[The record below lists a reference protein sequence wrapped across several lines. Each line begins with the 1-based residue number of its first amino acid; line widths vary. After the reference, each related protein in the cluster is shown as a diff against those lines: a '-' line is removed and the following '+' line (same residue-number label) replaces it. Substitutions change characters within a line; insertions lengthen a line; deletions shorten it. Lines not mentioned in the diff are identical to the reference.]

1 MKQAV
6 FFSCPKGR
14 TAARGS
20 PYIRALKTRMS
31 EHYVLFRRS
40 RFHYSRWG
48 EGNRVLFAFHGYGE
62 SAASFRFLAAALARD
77 FTVIAID
84 MPFHGETEWNEG
96 HLFAPGDLLGLLSE
110 IAAGLP
116 GGGEEWSLLGY
127 SMGGRVALQLVEL
140 APEKIRWLV
149 LLAPD
154 GLRVNPWYWLATQT
168 GPGNRLFE
176 YTMRHPGWFF
186 FLLRAA
192 NGLRMV
198 NPSVYKFTLHY
209 IDDAEVRRLLYTRW
223 TVMSGFTP
231 LPGVISEIV
240 RRRGMSVH
248 LLYGRFDRM
257 IKWQRGE
264 KFRRRCAPFCQLT
277 VVPSGH
283 QLLQSKFMEV
293 IVSALYLPII

>member
-140 APEKIRWLV
+140 APEKIPGIGWRLK
-149 LLAPD
+149 
-154 GLRVNPWYWLATQT
+154 RV
-168 GPGNRLFE
+168 PGIVFSNIRCGIPAGSSFCSA
-176 YTMRHPGWFF
+176 RP
-186 FLLRAA
+186 
-192 NGLRMV
+192 MV
-198 NPSVYKFTLHY
+198 
-209 IDDAEVRRLLYTRW
+209 
-223 TVMSGFTP
+223 
-231 LPGVISEIV
+231 
-240 RRRGMSVH
+240 
-248 LLYGRFDRM
+248 
-257 IKWQRGE
+257 
-264 KFRRRCAPFCQLT
+264 CA
-277 VVPSGH
+277 
-283 QLLQSKFMEV
+283 
-293 IVSALYLPII
+293 